1 MPSLALRLPIF
12 KGSDLPTLVCFK
24 LVGVLFCFCFFLLC
38 FVVVV
43 VVVLVF
49 RFFLFFCF
57 FNI

>member
-24 LVGVLFCFCFFLLC
+24 LVGILFCFCFFLLC

-43 VVVLVF
+43 VVVVLVF
-49 RFFLFFCF
+49 RVFFVFLFF
-57 FNI
+57 

>member
-24 LVGVLFCFCFFLLC
+24 LVGILFCFCFFLLC

-43 VVVLVF
+43 VVVVLVF
-49 RFFLFFCF
+49 RVFFFFLFF
-57 FNI
+57 